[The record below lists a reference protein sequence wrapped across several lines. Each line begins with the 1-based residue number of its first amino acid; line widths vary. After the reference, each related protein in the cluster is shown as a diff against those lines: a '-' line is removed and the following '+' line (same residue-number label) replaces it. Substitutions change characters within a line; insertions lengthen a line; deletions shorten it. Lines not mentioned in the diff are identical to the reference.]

1 MIARIWR
8 ASATP
13 EGADG
18 YERHFTASVLPSL
31 RDVAGHCGA
40 YLLRRDAADGR
51 VEIQVMTLWDSM
63 DAIRRF
69 AGDDPGTAV
78 VEPAARAVLLGYD
91 TTVTHHTVTHHT
103 GAHHKGV
110 VSDGDLQ

>member
-18 YERHFTASVLPSL
+18 YERHFTGAVLPSL
-31 RDVAGHCGA
+31 RGVAGHRGA
-40 YLLRRDAADGR
+40 YLLRRDADGR
-51 VEIQVMTLWDSM
+51 VEIEVMTLWDSM

-69 AGDDPGTAV
+69 AGDDPATAV

-91 TTVTHHTVTHHT
+91 TTVTHHTVS
-103 GAHHKGV
+103 
-110 VSDGDLQ
+110 VSHGDLQ

>member
-18 YERHFTASVLPSL
+18 YERHFTGAVLPSL
-31 RDVAGHCGA
+31 RDVDGHRGA
-40 YLLRRDAADGR
+40 YLLRRDAGDGR
-51 VEIQVMTLWDSM
+51 VELQVMTLWESM
-63 DAIRRF
+63 DAIGRF
-69 AGDDPGTAV
+69 AGADPATAV
-78 VEPAARAVLLGYD
+78 VEPGAQAVLLGYD
-91 TTVTHHTVTHHT
+91 TTVTHHVV
-103 GAHHKGV
+103 A

>member
-18 YERHFTASVLPSL
+18 YERHFTEAVLPSL
-31 RDVAGHCGA
+31 RGVAGHRGA
-40 YLLRRDAADGR
+40 YLLRRDTDGR
-51 VEIQVMTLWDSM
+51 VEIDVMTLWDSM

-69 AGDDPGTAV
+69 AGEDPATAV
-78 VEPAARAVLLGYD
+78 VEPAAQAVLLGYD
-91 TTVTHHTVTHHT
+91 TTVTHHTVS
-103 GAHHKGV
+103 

>member
-8 ASATP
+8 ASATR
-13 EGADG
+13 EGADR

-31 RDVAGHCGA
+31 RDVDGHRGA
-40 YLLRRDAADGR
+40 YLLRRDADGR
-51 VEIQVMTLWDSM
+51 VDIQVMTLWESM

-69 AGDDPGTAV
+69 AGDDPATAV

-91 TTVTHHTVTHHT
+91 TTVTHHTVS
-103 GAHHKGV
+103 

>member
-18 YERHFTASVLPSL
+18 YERHFTEAVLPSL
-31 RDVAGHCGA
+31 RGMAGHRGA
-40 YLLRRDAADGR
+40 YLLRRDTDGR
-51 VEIQVMTLWDSM
+51 VEIEVMTLWDSM

-69 AGDDPGTAV
+69 SGEDPATAV
-78 VEPAARAVLLGYD
+78 VEPAAQAVLLGYD
-91 TTVTHHTVTHHT
+91 TTVTHHTVS
-103 GAHHKGV
+103 